1 LKKIII
7 AIFGI
12 IIFLFTGCTSHQVA
26 PQMSM
31 KPPHYVEHPAPP
43 PQSIKVNDG
52 SAFGRGENPIFADA
66 KAMRV
71 NDVVTVHINETT
83 FQSSQGSKN
92 ISNSSNDTFGG
103 LKFKS
108 KLWQLLKLNELTD
121 LSLSTN
127 SKSYF
132 DATGSN
138 LRDESFKATITSR
151 IVKILPSGNYFIFG
165 SRELLLNGE
174 KQIVKI
180 SGVIRPYDI
189 SQNNTIDSKYIAD
202 AKILYE
208 TQGDMREVIKKPWG
222 TKFLETISPF

>member
-71 NDVVTVHINETT
+71 NDVVTVRINETT
-83 FQSSQGSKN
+83 FQSSQGNKN
-92 ISNSSNDTFGG
+92 TKISNQNNFGG
-103 LKFKS
+103 IKFDG
-108 KLWQLLKLNELTD
+108 LLKGINRVAD
-121 LSLSTN
+121 ISFN
-127 SKSYF
+127 P
-132 DATGSN
+132 GSEN
-138 LRDESFKATITSR
+138 SFKGSGQNSRNEKFSTTITAR
-151 IVKILPSGNYFIFG
+151 IIKILSSGNYFIFG

-174 KQIVKI
+174 KQLVKI

-189 SQNNTIDSKYIAD
+189 DQYNTIDSQYIAD

-208 TQGDMREVIKKPWG
+208 TQGDIRESIRKPWG
-222 TKFLETISPF
+222 SKIMESVWPF

>member
-1 LKKIII
+1 MKKIII

-31 KPPHYVEHPAPP
+31 KPPNYVEHPAPP
-43 PQSIKVNDG
+43 QPTHHVNDG

-71 NDVVTVHINETT
+71 NDVVTVIITEKTIQN
-83 FQSSQGSKN
+83 SNGNKN
-92 ISNSSNDTFGG
+92 ISNSSKNTFGG
-103 LKFKS
+103 VEFDS
-108 KLWQLLKLNELTD
+108 KLWQLLKLSEITD
-121 LSLSTN
+121 LSLKTN
-127 SKSYF
+127 SQANFKSQGNNFRNEYF
-132 DATGSN
+132 ET
-138 LRDESFKATITSR
+138 TITSR

-189 SQNNTIDSKYIAD
+189 TQNNTIYSQYIAD

-208 TQGDMREVIKKPWG
+208 TQGDIREATRKPWG
-222 TKFLETISPF
+222 TKFVETIWPF